1 MPKLVIA
8 FHADGTV
15 ETLLKDKVFDTRV
28 LGDRQIE
35 RLSEV
40 LPTDDGQKFFIRWL
54 KGPLAAIGRPKIP
67 PQAQA
72 ANGFFSYGG
81 FHCHYTGQVEYFDT
95 YEEAVECEV
104 STVNALRLLGHSF
117 K

>member
-1 MPKLVIA
+1 MPKLVVA

-15 ETLLKDKVFDTRV
+15 ESLLKDKVFDTRV
-28 LGDRQIE
+28 LGNRQIE

-54 KGPLAAIGRPKIP
+54 KGPLFDTSTGGSASVDCFYS
-67 PQAQA
+67 
-72 ANGFFSYGG
+72 NGNVQ
-81 FHCHYTGQVEYFDT
+81 CHGDGETMYFDS

-104 STVNALRLLGHSF
+104 STCNALRLLGHSF
-117 K
+117 T